1 MYRIMIV
8 EDDEVIARAVQQSLV
23 SWGMDAFC
31 VQDFSGVLAEFAVK
45 NPQLVLM
52 DIHLPFFNGFHWC
65 QEIRKVSKVPVIFL
79 SSASDNMNIIM
90 AVNMGGDDFIAKPFD
105 LSVLTAKVQAM
116 LRRTYEFA
124 GETNF
129 LEHRGAMLDTGSGV
143 LNYRGKRIE
152 LTKNE
157 WRILQSLLEN
167 KGKAVSR
174 DMLMMHLWESDSFI
188 DDNTLTVNVTRLRKK
203 LEEAGLTDFIQTKK
217 GVGYLIARRK
227 QNRRK
232 RMEQQK
238 EGIRQEFMLLNWYL
252 KEHLAS
258 AVRIAAFIG
267 VFSLLCFLRN
277 VPQDVTVYMIVLMAA
292 VGAAGFCFHYGKYR
306 KHHLVLALLAAE
318 PQGKTEA
325 LPEADGLL
333 ARDYQQIIASYERQF
348 QEEQIK
354 MEQKYRDMMEYYTMW
369 THQIKTPIAAM
380 RLLLQEEDTPLSRE
394 MQSELFQTEQYVQMA
409 LQYLRME
416 KMTSD
421 LVFARYDLDALI
433 RQAVRKYAPL
443 FIRRK
448 IILSYEPVHC
458 EVLTD
463 EKWLVFVL
471 EQILS
476 NALKYTKSG
485 SIHIYLSP
493 DAPKTLV
500 IEDTGIGIAPEDLPR
515 IFEKGYTGCNGRAD
529 KRSTGIGLYLC
540 RQIMEK
546 LSHTIRIESEMGVGT
561 KVYLG
566 LDTVSL

>member
-1 MYRIMIV
+1 
-8 EDDEVIARAVQQSLV
+8 
-23 SWGMDAFC
+23 
-31 VQDFSGVLAEFAVK
+31 
-45 NPQLVLM
+45 
-52 DIHLPFFNGFHWC
+52 
-65 QEIRKVSKVPVIFL
+65 
-79 SSASDNMNIIM
+79 
-90 AVNMGGDDFIAKPFD
+90 
-105 LSVLTAKVQAM
+105 
-116 LRRTYEFA
+116 
-124 GETNF
+124 
-129 LEHRGAMLDTGSGV
+129 
-143 LNYRGKRIE
+143 
-152 LTKNE
+152 
-157 WRILQSLLEN
+157 
-167 KGKAVSR
+167 
-174 DMLMMHLWESDSFI
+174 
-188 DDNTLTVNVTRLRKK
+188 
-203 LEEAGLTDFIQTKK
+203 
-217 GVGYLIARRK
+217 
-227 QNRRK
+227 
-232 RMEQQK
+232 MEQQK
-238 EGIRQEFMLLNWYL
+238 EGVRQEFMLLNWYL

-258 AVRIAAFIG
+258 AVRIAA
-267 VFSLLCFLRN
+267 
-277 VPQDVTVYMIVLMAA
+277 A
-292 VGAAGFCFHYGKYR
+292 GAAGFCFHYGKYR

-546 LSHTIRIESEMGVGT
+546 LSHTIRIKSEMGVGT

>member
-1 MYRIMIV
+1 
-8 EDDEVIARAVQQSLV
+8 
-23 SWGMDAFC
+23 
-31 VQDFSGVLAEFAVK
+31 
-45 NPQLVLM
+45 
-52 DIHLPFFNGFHWC
+52 
-65 QEIRKVSKVPVIFL
+65 
-79 SSASDNMNIIM
+79 
-90 AVNMGGDDFIAKPFD
+90 
-105 LSVLTAKVQAM
+105 
-116 LRRTYEFA
+116 
-124 GETNF
+124 
-129 LEHRGAMLDTGSGV
+129 
-143 LNYRGKRIE
+143 
-152 LTKNE
+152 
-157 WRILQSLLEN
+157 
-167 KGKAVSR
+167 
-174 DMLMMHLWESDSFI
+174 
-188 DDNTLTVNVTRLRKK
+188 
-203 LEEAGLTDFIQTKK
+203 
-217 GVGYLIARRK
+217 
-227 QNRRK
+227 
-232 RMEQQK
+232 MEQQK
-238 EGIRQEFMLLNWYL
+238 EGIRQEVTLLNWYL

-267 VFSLLCFLRN
+267 IFSLLCFLRN

-292 VGAAGFCFHYGKYR
+292 AGAADFCFHYGKYR
-306 KHHLVLALLAAE
+306 KRHLVLALLAAE

-416 KMTSD
+416 KMISD

-471 EQILS
+471 EQLLT
-476 NALKYTKSG
+476 NASKYTKEGG
-485 SIHIYLSP
+485 SVRIGQENGL
-493 DAPKTLV
+493 LV
-500 IEDTGIGIAPEDLPR
+500 LRDTGIGIRPEDLPR
-515 IFEKGYTGCNGRAD
+515 IFEWGYTGYNGRLD
-529 KRSTGIGLYLC
+529 KRSTGVGLALVK
-540 RQIMEK
+540 QVMEMLGNK
-546 LSHTIRIESEMGVGT
+546 IEIRSVLGEGT
-561 KVYLG
+561 EVF
-566 LDTVSL
+566 LDLRRTELEAE

>member
-1 MYRIMIV
+1 
-8 EDDEVIARAVQQSLV
+8 
-23 SWGMDAFC
+23 
-31 VQDFSGVLAEFAVK
+31 
-45 NPQLVLM
+45 
-52 DIHLPFFNGFHWC
+52 
-65 QEIRKVSKVPVIFL
+65 
-79 SSASDNMNIIM
+79 
-90 AVNMGGDDFIAKPFD
+90 
-105 LSVLTAKVQAM
+105 
-116 LRRTYEFA
+116 
-124 GETNF
+124 
-129 LEHRGAMLDTGSGV
+129 
-143 LNYRGKRIE
+143 
-152 LTKNE
+152 
-157 WRILQSLLEN
+157 
-167 KGKAVSR
+167 
-174 DMLMMHLWESDSFI
+174 
-188 DDNTLTVNVTRLRKK
+188 
-203 LEEAGLTDFIQTKK
+203 
-217 GVGYLIARRK
+217 
-227 QNRRK
+227 
-232 RMEQQK
+232 MEQQK

-463 EKWLVFVL
+463 EKWLLFVIG
-471 EQILS
+471 QVLS
-476 NALKYTKSG
+476 NALKYTPSG
-485 SIHIYLSP
+485 SITISLK
-493 DAPKTLV
+493 APKTLCV
-500 IEDTGIGIAPEDLPR
+500 RDTGIGIAPEDLPR
-515 IFEKGYTGCNGRAD
+515 IFERGYTGGNGRTDRQA
-529 KRSTGIGLYLC
+529 SGIGLYLC
-540 RQIMEK
+540 RRICQN
-546 LSHTIRIESEMGVGT
+546 LGHTIAAVAHEDGTELQIDLQSERLEIE
-561 KVYLG
+561 
-566 LDTVSL
+566 

>member
-188 DDNTLTVNVTRLRKK
+188 DDNTLTVNVTRL
-203 LEEAGLTDFIQTKK
+203 
-217 GVGYLIARRK
+217 
-227 QNRRK
+227 

-515 IFEKGYTGCNGRAD
+515 IFEKGYTGCNGRTD

>member
-1 MYRIMIV
+1 MKLFLDYISKIKFYIILQLFPVM
-8 EDDEVIARAVQQSLV
+8 
-23 SWGMDAFC
+23 
-31 VQDFSGVLAEFAVK
+31 LAEIIFFLY
-45 NPQLVLM
+45 QLPIEPMVYVTVFWLLTG
-52 DIHLPFFNGFHWC
+52 ICACLNGFYRYRKKVEQLELIAAAPDINLSQMDSPVGQDERFQ
-65 QEIRKVSKVPVIFL
+65 QEIMQQLNQMRIDVEN
-79 SSASDNMNIIM
+79 AS
-90 AVNMGGDDFIAKPFD
+90 
-105 LSVLTAKVQAM
+105 Q
-116 LRRTYEFA
+116 
-124 GETNF
+124 
-129 LEHRGAMLDTGSGV
+129 
-143 LNYRGKRIE
+143 
-152 LTKNE
+152 
-157 WRILQSLLEN
+157 
-167 KGKAVSR
+167 KASE
-174 DMLMMHLWESDSFI
+174 DM
-188 DDNTLTVNVTRLRKK
+188 
-203 LEEAGLTDFIQTKK
+203 TD
-217 GVGYLIARRK
+217 
-227 QNRRK
+227 
-232 RMEQQK
+232 
-238 EGIRQEFMLLNWYL
+238 
-252 KEHLAS
+252 
-258 AVRIAAFIG
+258 
-267 VFSLLCFLRN
+267 
-277 VPQDVTVYMIVLMAA
+277 
-292 VGAAGFCFHYGKYR
+292 
-306 KHHLVLALLAAE
+306 
-318 PQGKTEA
+318 
-325 LPEADGLL
+325 
-333 ARDYQQIIASYERQF
+333 
-348 QEEQIK
+348 
-354 MEQKYRDMMEYYTMW
+354 YYTMW
-369 THQIKTPIAAM
+369 AHQIKTPIAAM

>member
-1 MYRIMIV
+1 
-8 EDDEVIARAVQQSLV
+8 
-23 SWGMDAFC
+23 
-31 VQDFSGVLAEFAVK
+31 
-45 NPQLVLM
+45 
-52 DIHLPFFNGFHWC
+52 
-65 QEIRKVSKVPVIFL
+65 
-79 SSASDNMNIIM
+79 
-90 AVNMGGDDFIAKPFD
+90 
-105 LSVLTAKVQAM
+105 
-116 LRRTYEFA
+116 
-124 GETNF
+124 
-129 LEHRGAMLDTGSGV
+129 
-143 LNYRGKRIE
+143 
-152 LTKNE
+152 
-157 WRILQSLLEN
+157 
-167 KGKAVSR
+167 
-174 DMLMMHLWESDSFI
+174 
-188 DDNTLTVNVTRLRKK
+188 
-203 LEEAGLTDFIQTKK
+203 
-217 GVGYLIARRK
+217 
-227 QNRRK
+227 
-232 RMEQQK
+232 
-238 EGIRQEFMLLNWYL
+238 
-252 KEHLAS
+252 
-258 AVRIAAFIG
+258 
-267 VFSLLCFLRN
+267 
-277 VPQDVTVYMIVLMAA
+277 
-292 VGAAGFCFHYGKYR
+292 
-306 KHHLVLALLAAE
+306 
-318 PQGKTEA
+318 
-325 LPEADGLL
+325 
-333 ARDYQQIIASYERQF
+333 
-348 QEEQIK
+348 
-354 MEQKYRDMMEYYTMW
+354 MW

-380 RLLLQEEDTPLSRE
+380 RLLLQEEDTPFSRE

-485 SIHIYLSP
+485 SIHIYLLP

>member
-1 MYRIMIV
+1 MLSLW
-8 EDDEVIARAVQQSLV
+8 EVPETS
-23 SWGMDAFC
+23 
-31 VQDFSGVLAEFAVK
+31 SG
-45 NPQLVLM
+45 
-52 DIHLPFFNGFHWC
+52 
-65 QEIRKVSKVPVIFL
+65 L
-79 SSASDNMNIIM
+79 ST
-90 AVNMGGDDFIAKPFD
+90 PC
-105 LSVLTAKVQAM
+105 
-116 LRRTYEFA
+116 RRTA
-124 GETNF
+124 
-129 LEHRGAMLDTGSGV
+129 
-143 LNYRGKRIE
+143 
-152 LTKNE
+152 
-157 WRILQSLLEN
+157 
-167 KGKAVSR
+167 
-174 DMLMMHLWESDSFI
+174 
-188 DDNTLTVNVTRLRKK
+188 
-203 LEEAGLTDFIQTKK
+203 
-217 GVGYLIARRK
+217 
-227 QNRRK
+227 
-232 RMEQQK
+232 
-238 EGIRQEFMLLNWYL
+238 
-252 KEHLAS
+252 
-258 AVRIAAFIG
+258 
-267 VFSLLCFLRN
+267 
-277 VPQDVTVYMIVLMAA
+277 
-292 VGAAGFCFHYGKYR
+292 
-306 KHHLVLALLAAE
+306 
-318 PQGKTEA
+318 GKTEA

>member
-1 MYRIMIV
+1 
-8 EDDEVIARAVQQSLV
+8 
-23 SWGMDAFC
+23 
-31 VQDFSGVLAEFAVK
+31 
-45 NPQLVLM
+45 
-52 DIHLPFFNGFHWC
+52 
-65 QEIRKVSKVPVIFL
+65 
-79 SSASDNMNIIM
+79 
-90 AVNMGGDDFIAKPFD
+90 
-105 LSVLTAKVQAM
+105 
-116 LRRTYEFA
+116 
-124 GETNF
+124 
-129 LEHRGAMLDTGSGV
+129 
-143 LNYRGKRIE
+143 
-152 LTKNE
+152 
-157 WRILQSLLEN
+157 
-167 KGKAVSR
+167 
-174 DMLMMHLWESDSFI
+174 
-188 DDNTLTVNVTRLRKK
+188 
-203 LEEAGLTDFIQTKK
+203 
-217 GVGYLIARRK
+217 
-227 QNRRK
+227 
-232 RMEQQK
+232 MEQQK

-463 EKWLVFVL
+463 EKCP
-471 EQILS
+471 S
-476 NALKYTKSG
+476 
-485 SIHIYLSP
+485 
-493 DAPKTLV
+493 
-500 IEDTGIGIAPEDLPR
+500 
-515 IFEKGYTGCNGRAD
+515 
-529 KRSTGIGLYLC
+529 LC
-540 RQIMEK
+540 WSRFCQM
-546 LSHTIRIESEMGVGT
+546 R
-561 KVYLG
+561 
-566 LDTVSL
+566 

>member
-1 MYRIMIV
+1 
-8 EDDEVIARAVQQSLV
+8 
-23 SWGMDAFC
+23 
-31 VQDFSGVLAEFAVK
+31 
-45 NPQLVLM
+45 
-52 DIHLPFFNGFHWC
+52 
-65 QEIRKVSKVPVIFL
+65 
-79 SSASDNMNIIM
+79 
-90 AVNMGGDDFIAKPFD
+90 
-105 LSVLTAKVQAM
+105 
-116 LRRTYEFA
+116 
-124 GETNF
+124 
-129 LEHRGAMLDTGSGV
+129 
-143 LNYRGKRIE
+143 
-152 LTKNE
+152 
-157 WRILQSLLEN
+157 
-167 KGKAVSR
+167 
-174 DMLMMHLWESDSFI
+174 
-188 DDNTLTVNVTRLRKK
+188 
-203 LEEAGLTDFIQTKK
+203 
-217 GVGYLIARRK
+217 
-227 QNRRK
+227 
-232 RMEQQK
+232 MEQQK

-433 RQAVRKYAPL
+433 R
-443 FIRRK
+443 
-448 IILSYEPVHC
+448 
-458 EVLTD
+458 
-463 EKWLVFVL
+463 
-471 EQILS
+471 
-476 NALKYTKSG
+476 
-485 SIHIYLSP
+485 
-493 DAPKTLV
+493 
-500 IEDTGIGIAPEDLPR
+500 IAPEDLPR

>member
-188 DDNTLTVNVTRLRKK
+188 DD
-203 LEEAGLTDFIQTKK
+203 
-217 GVGYLIARRK
+217 
-227 QNRRK
+227 K
-232 RMEQQK
+232 R
-238 EGIRQEFMLLNWYL
+238 
-252 KEHLAS
+252 
-258 AVRIAAFIG
+258 
-267 VFSLLCFLRN
+267 
-277 VPQDVTVYMIVLMAA
+277 
-292 VGAAGFCFHYGKYR
+292 
-306 KHHLVLALLAAE
+306 
-318 PQGKTEA
+318 
-325 LPEADGLL
+325 
-333 ARDYQQIIASYERQF
+333 
-348 QEEQIK
+348 
-354 MEQKYRDMMEYYTMW
+354 
-369 THQIKTPIAAM
+369 
-380 RLLLQEEDTPLSRE
+380 
-394 MQSELFQTEQYVQMA
+394 
-409 LQYLRME
+409 
-416 KMTSD
+416 
-421 LVFARYDLDALI
+421 
-433 RQAVRKYAPL
+433 
-443 FIRRK
+443 
-448 IILSYEPVHC
+448 
-458 EVLTD
+458 
-463 EKWLVFVL
+463 
-471 EQILS
+471 
-476 NALKYTKSG
+476 
-485 SIHIYLSP
+485 
-493 DAPKTLV
+493 
-500 IEDTGIGIAPEDLPR
+500 
-515 IFEKGYTGCNGRAD
+515 
-529 KRSTGIGLYLC
+529 
-540 RQIMEK
+540 
-546 LSHTIRIESEMGVGT
+546 
-561 KVYLG
+561 
-566 LDTVSL
+566 

>member
-1 MYRIMIV
+1 
-8 EDDEVIARAVQQSLV
+8 
-23 SWGMDAFC
+23 
-31 VQDFSGVLAEFAVK
+31 
-45 NPQLVLM
+45 
-52 DIHLPFFNGFHWC
+52 
-65 QEIRKVSKVPVIFL
+65 
-79 SSASDNMNIIM
+79 
-90 AVNMGGDDFIAKPFD
+90 
-105 LSVLTAKVQAM
+105 
-116 LRRTYEFA
+116 
-124 GETNF
+124 
-129 LEHRGAMLDTGSGV
+129 
-143 LNYRGKRIE
+143 
-152 LTKNE
+152 
-157 WRILQSLLEN
+157 
-167 KGKAVSR
+167 
-174 DMLMMHLWESDSFI
+174 
-188 DDNTLTVNVTRLRKK
+188 
-203 LEEAGLTDFIQTKK
+203 
-217 GVGYLIARRK
+217 
-227 QNRRK
+227 
-232 RMEQQK
+232 MEQQK
-238 EGIRQEFMLLNWYL
+238 EGLRQEVTLLNWYL

-292 VGAAGFCFHYGKYR
+292 AGAAGFCFHYGKYR
-306 KHHLVLALLAAE
+306 KHHLVLALLA
-318 PQGKTEA
+318 
-325 LPEADGLL
+325 
-333 ARDYQQIIASYERQF
+333 DYQQIIASYERQF

-493 DAPKTLV
+493 NAPKTLV

-529 KRSTGIGLYLC
+529 KRSAGIGLYLC

>member
-1 MYRIMIV
+1 MPFLPITREEMKERGIEQFDFVYVIGDAYVDHSSFGPAIISRVLEANGYSVGIISQPDWKDENSISIFGEPRLGFLVSSGNMDSMVNHYTVAKKHRKTDAFTPGGVMGKRPDRAVTVYGNLIRRTYKHTPMILGGIEASLRRLSHYDYWSDKVRRSVLLDSGADLISYGMGELSIVAIADALAAGIDVHDITFIPGTVYRSKTLDHLIDPVVLPSFEEVRESKRTYAESFAIQYKNTDAINAKPMAEPYEGQGYIV
-8 EDDEVIARAVQQSLV
+8 QNPPSRPLTEQEMDDVYALPYMRAYHPSYEKDGGVPALGEIKYSLTSNRGCFGSCSFCALTFHEGRVVQQSLV

-217 GVGYLIARRK
+217 GVGYLIA
-227 QNRRK
+227 
-232 RMEQQK
+232 
-238 EGIRQEFMLLNWYL
+238 
-252 KEHLAS
+252 
-258 AVRIAAFIG
+258 
-267 VFSLLCFLRN
+267 
-277 VPQDVTVYMIVLMAA
+277 
-292 VGAAGFCFHYGKYR
+292 
-306 KHHLVLALLAAE
+306 
-318 PQGKTEA
+318 
-325 LPEADGLL
+325 
-333 ARDYQQIIASYERQF
+333 
-348 QEEQIK
+348 
-354 MEQKYRDMMEYYTMW
+354 
-369 THQIKTPIAAM
+369 
-380 RLLLQEEDTPLSRE
+380 
-394 MQSELFQTEQYVQMA
+394 
-409 LQYLRME
+409 
-416 KMTSD
+416 
-421 LVFARYDLDALI
+421 
-433 RQAVRKYAPL
+433 
-443 FIRRK
+443 
-448 IILSYEPVHC
+448 
-458 EVLTD
+458 
-463 EKWLVFVL
+463 
-471 EQILS
+471 
-476 NALKYTKSG
+476 
-485 SIHIYLSP
+485 
-493 DAPKTLV
+493 
-500 IEDTGIGIAPEDLPR
+500 
-515 IFEKGYTGCNGRAD
+515 
-529 KRSTGIGLYLC
+529 
-540 RQIMEK
+540 
-546 LSHTIRIESEMGVGT
+546 
-561 KVYLG
+561 
-566 LDTVSL
+566 